1 MISPDKAGET
11 TTVYLRFMIH
21 FVFADYETR
30 WEQMYGE
37 LVRRIRG
44 GIYRERCPIPS
55 LVHLVQEFGV
65 ARGTALKVTTRLA
78 DEGYVRPIPGRGTY
92 VLPRDGWPEK

>member
-1 MISPDKAGET
+1 MDFPDKAWKT
-11 TTVYLRFMIH
+11 ATVYLHFMIH

-44 GIYRERCPIPS
+44 GVYKERCPIPS
-55 LVHLVQEFGV
+55 LVHLVQEFEV
-65 ARGTALKVTTRLA
+65 SRGTALKVTTRLG
-78 DEGYVRPIPGRGTY
+78 DEGYVRAIPGRGTY
-92 VLPRDGWPEK
+92 VLPRDGWPDE